1 MSDEIKAVKAQFI
14 EYSKIFNKLD
24 PKLIPPFF
32 HLPSMLMT
40 TSIPPKVMTTTI
52 EVEGIFTI
60 FMGSLRKQN
69 FTRSELDMNNL
80 SAKMLSENT
89 TIVSCSAIRYQ
100 KDQTMDA
107 EVELERIGVTYTFRK
122 TDEQDNSW
130 KIVCGIIHDPIS
142 NS

>member
-1 MSDEIKAVKAQFI
+1 MSDEIQAAKAQFI
-14 EYSKIFNKLD
+14 EYSEVFNKLD
-24 PKLIPPFF
+24 SKLIPPFF

-40 TSIPPKVMTTTI
+40 TNISPKVMTTAI

-60 FMGSLRKQN
+60 FMSSLRQRN

-89 TIVSCSAIRYQ
+89 AIVSGSAIRYK
-100 KDQTMDA
+100 KDQTTDT

-122 TDEQDNSW
+122 VEDKDNPW
-130 KIVCGIIHDPIS
+130 KIICGIIHDPGS

>member
-1 MSDEIKAVKAQFI
+1 MSDEIQAVEAQFI
-14 EYSKIFNKLD
+14 KYSEVFNKLD
-24 PKLIPPFF
+24 SKLIPPFF

-40 TSIPPKVMTTTI
+40 TSIPPKVMTTAI

-89 TIVSCSAIRYQ
+89 AIVSCSAIRYK
-100 KDQTMDA
+100 KDQITDA

-122 TDEQDNSW
+122 TDDQDNFW
-130 KIVCGIIHDPIS
+130 KIVCGIIHDPSS